1 MLYAAEPYEK
11 TLKSNEKSEEQR
23 GLQSADDVAGY
34 FEDEDLSLF
43 ILGGNQTVGRGWI
56 RTTFYLKEDIS

>member
-1 MLYAAEPYEK
+1 
-11 TLKSNEKSEEQR
+11 
-23 GLQSADDVAGY
+23 VAGY

-56 RTTFYLKEDIS
+56 RATFYLKEDIS